1 MKFIVTLFTLFWI
14 LSSATFAQQ
23 FNFISDSLTVHG
35 QPGETIVLHA
45 NIANLSQQ
53 ELQLRV
59 ERSENLL
66 PDGWSSSLCGG
77 ELCFPPFRD
86 SYTIPDPS
94 LGIPALGVGDTSDF
108 HLNFYTNQV
117 ADAGRALVRVVNLS
131 DTTEFQELM
140 FTASTQPVR
149 VSEEKIQVSQTFRLH
164 QNYPNPFN
172 PTTTISFEI
181 GSISDINTRLMIY
194 NATGQAVN
202 TLVNEKLS
210 PGTYE
215 VNWNA
220 TDQSGNPMPSGIYL
234 IELRS
239 GAARKMSKMM
249 LIR

>member
-1 MKFIVTLFTLFWI
+1 MRFFVTFFTLIWI
-14 LSSATFAQQ
+14 ISSTTLAQN
-23 FNFISDSLTVHG
+23 FNFSSDTLTQHG

-45 NIANLSQQ
+45 NIVNLSQQ
-53 ELQLRV
+53 ELQLLV

-66 PDGWSSSLCGG
+66 PDGWTSSLCGG

-86 SYTIPDPS
+86 SYTIPDPT
-94 LGIPALGVGDTSDF
+94 LGIPALSVGDTSEF
-108 HLNFYTNQV
+108 HLNFYTNQL
-117 ADAGRALVRVVNLS
+117 ADVGQALVRVVNLS

-140 FTASTQPVR
+140 FTASTQSVR
-149 VSEEKIQVSQTFRLH
+149 VSDEKIQLSQSFRLH

-181 GSISDINTRLMIY
+181 ANTPGIHTRLTIY
-194 NATGQAVN
+194 NSTGQIVA
-202 TLVNEKLS
+202 TLLNKKLS
-210 PGTYE
+210 PGNHE

-220 TDQSGNPMPSGIYL
+220 MDQSGNPIPSGIYL